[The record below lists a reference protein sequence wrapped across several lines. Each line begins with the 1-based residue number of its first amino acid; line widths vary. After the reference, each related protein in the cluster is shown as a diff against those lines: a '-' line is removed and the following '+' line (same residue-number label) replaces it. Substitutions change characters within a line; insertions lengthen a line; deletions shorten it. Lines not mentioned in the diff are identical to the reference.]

1 MASFLKKRGLQA
13 ERAPPAVLSQGT
25 EPPLPGGLGRGGGLR
40 ETRVLQRETCTNAFR
55 DFVFDVETFRNVPCR
70 LTYRIFQGRMSLWV
84 VFASVLPW
92 RGDAAGQ
99 QAGSGEAHVWP
110 TRPLLPSPRSPALGR
125 SRPPRAAPST
135 WDPRCSPRAG
145 AEGRAG
151 LSRARLPAGSWAPGR
166 VSFHNS
172 APKTNRSPLSEWPR
186 RRSCSKPTDLQPS
199 SREGRAALAS
209 TGRPEVTSR
218 HADARTRSGSSS
230 RKARTRPFL

>member
-1 MASFLKKRGLQA
+1 MTSSGEVAAANPPATGLGPRSLRNAWFGRLVPARHVLPEAPPPPRGAVSQPASGVEQQIVASFLKKRGLQA
-13 ERAPPAVLSQGT
+13 ERAPPAVPSQGT

-40 ETRVLQRETCTNAFR
+40 ETRVLQREICTNAFR

-125 SRPPRAAPST
+125 SRPPRAAPSS
-135 WDPRCSPRAG
+135 WGPSVQ
-145 AEGRAG
+145 
-151 LSRARLPAGSWAPGR
+151 PAGRRRRPSRPVPRPPPRWAPGPGPR
-166 VSFHNS
+166 LVS
-172 APKTNRSPLSEWPR
+172 
-186 RRSCSKPTDLQPS
+186 
-199 SREGRAALAS
+199 
-209 TGRPEVTSR
+209 
-218 HADARTRSGSSS
+218 
-230 RKARTRPFL
+230 